1 MGDRRRPVRLRLGT
15 LVIGAVLGLVAV
27 VLPAFGDTPE
37 SGQDPRVTLTVVP
50 DLLSGPT
57 SDVTVTGSG
66 FPPNTAGVLR
76 QCTANLTGQMCDET
90 LVVAF
95 TTTSSGNIPPTTV
108 TVKRV
113 IDPAGP
119 STFNCSIQVC
129 ALVARAG
136 NAVSQHQIRFAGAG
150 TVPPTSTS
158 TTSTSTTSTSTTSTS
173 TTSTSTTSTSTPSTS
188 TTSTSTTSTTVPTG
202 LTTVCPILRALA
214 TAFPFL
220 APILGNVAVALG
232 CPVTG

>member
-1 MGDRRRPVRLRLGT
+1 MAHSRGPLGLRLST
-15 LVIGAVLGLVAV
+15 LVIGAVLGLVAIM
-27 VLPAFGDTPE
+27 LPAFGDTPE
-37 SGQDPRVTLTVVP
+37 SGPDPRVTLTVVP

-57 SDVTVTGSG
+57 SNVTVTGSG

-76 QCTANLTGQMCDET
+76 QCIANLSECDET

-113 IDPAGP
+113 VDPAGP
-119 STFNCSIQVC
+119 SSFNCGIEVC

-150 TVPPTSTS
+150 TVTVPSTSTSSTSTS
-158 TTSTSTTSTSTTSTS
+158 TT
-173 TTSTSTTSTSTPSTS
+173 STS

-202 LTTVCPILRALA
+202 LTTVCPILRTLA
-214 TAFPFL
+214 AAFPFL